1 MPDQAAEAMEGGGE
15 SPNGVVIDPV
25 RPADREGFYNR
36 DPDLNDVVCALC
48 GDGGELLWWV
58 SSSLV
63 M

>member
-15 SPNGVVIDPV
+15 SPNGVVIDP
-25 RPADREGFYNR
+25 RPAGGKGFYNR
-36 DPDLNDVVCALC
+36 DPELNDVVCALC

>member
-1 MPDQAAEAMEGGGE
+1 MEGGGE
-15 SPNGVVIDPV
+15 SPNGVVIDP
-25 RPADREGFYNR
+25 RPAGGKGFYNR
-36 DPDLNDVVCALC
+36 DPELNDVVCALC